1 MPAEIWQRDSRDT
14 IQNEVTNENGK
25 KKTVRLGKTILQTQI
40 STFFGAPTENVTKIV
55 GGNIFFLIS
64 STISTLFFH
73 RKVYNV
79 FFHTRRSLSN
89 ISFKKNMHG
98 KKLARVLF
106 VDHCFVVFWCSLSEP
121 DTSKHTIWKQTGA
134 DETNLCQKIF
144 LLSWFEATP
153 KKTKGMSYWV
163 LLFSVASS
171 AVHAPARR
179 VSESIILEL
188 FCVFRAWLHSHVTC
202 RLSIN

>member
-1 MPAEIWQRDSRDT
+1 MGKPSYKLKFQHFLEHRRKILQKSLAEIYFSWY
-14 IQNEVTNENGK
+14 
-25 KKTVRLGKTILQTQI
+25 LLQYPHYSFI
-40 STFFGAPTENVTKIV
+40 EKYITFFFIPEEVSATSPLKKICMARNWR
-55 GGNIFFLIS
+55 GFCLLIIAS
-64 STISTLFFH
+64 
-73 RKVYNV
+73 
-79 FFHTRRSLSN
+79 
-89 ISFKKNMHG
+89 
-98 KKLARVLF
+98 
-106 VDHCFVVFWCSLSEP
+106 WCSLSEP

>member
-1 MPAEIWQRDSRDT
+1 MKWQTKTEIQ
-14 IQNEVTNENGK
+14 
-25 KKTVRLGKTILQTQI
+25 KKTCKTWENH
-40 STFFGAPTENVTKIV
+40 PTNSNF
-55 GGNIFFLIS
+55 NIFWSTDGKFYKNRWRKYFFLDIFYN
-64 STISTLFFH
+64 IRSTLFFH

-89 ISFKKNMHG
+89 ISFKKICM
-98 KKLARVLF
+98 ARNWHEFCLLIIAS
-106 VDHCFVVFWCSLSEP
+106 WCSLSEP
-121 DTSKHTIWKQTGA
+121 DTSKHTIWKQAEA

-153 KKTKGMSYWV
+153 KKTKGMYV

-202 RLSIN
+202 RLSID